1 MGEPVRLEAADGHKL
16 NAYLARPS
24 GSTLA
29 GLVVAQEIFGVN
41 AHIRAVVDGFA
52 EHGYLAIAP
61 ALFDRKERGVE
72 LAYEG
77 EDLAKGRALRG
88 AIPWDAVMQDMAA
101 AIDAVDEAGK
111 VGTVGYCWGGSV
123 AWLAACRLPVA
134 AAVGYYGGQIYEH
147 RHDTPNCPTLLHFG
161 ERDAMIP
168 MDQVNEI
175 RRLRPEIQV
184 RTYPADHGFNCDHR
198 GSYHE
203 ASAAIALERS
213 LDFLAAYLT

>member
-1 MGEPVRLEAADGHKL
+1 MGEPVRLEATDGHKL

-41 AHIRAVVDGFA
+41 SHIRAVVDGFA
-52 EHGYLAIAP
+52 ERGYLTIAP
-61 ALFDRKERGVE
+61 ALFDRKERDVE

-77 EDLAKGRALRG
+77 EDLAKGRALRSE
-88 AIPWDAVMQDMAA
+88 IPWDAVMLDMAA
-101 AIDAVDEAGK
+101 AIDAVNEAGK

-123 AWLAACRLPVA
+123 AWLTACRLPVA

-147 RHDTPNCPTLLHFG
+147 RHETPNCLTLLHFG
-161 ERDAMIP
+161 EHDAMIP
-168 MDQVNEI
+168 MDQVEEI
-175 RRLRPEIQV
+175 RRLHPEVQV
-184 RTYPADHGFNCDHR
+184 RSYPADHGFNCDHR
-198 GSYHE
+198 DSYHE
-203 ASAAIALERS
+203 ESAALALERS